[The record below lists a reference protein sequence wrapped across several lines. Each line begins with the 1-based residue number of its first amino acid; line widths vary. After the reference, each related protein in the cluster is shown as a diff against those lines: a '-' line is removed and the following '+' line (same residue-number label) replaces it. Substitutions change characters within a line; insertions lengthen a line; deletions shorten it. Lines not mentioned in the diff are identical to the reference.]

1 MEVNLASMPNFS
13 PVGAGMGSENSKL
26 YKIYEYKHPTGSYP
40 FCDFCETVKDSWQ
53 FDSVLM
59 F

>member
-1 MEVNLASMPNFS
+1 MPNFS